1 MVKIPIE
8 PIDRATPIHSFINC
22 MKVKRFLIKTVIG
35 LLLGGGAFVVYAQDA
50 GTLQRELQL
59 QLERQSPPIPFQP
72 QKPTEP
78 IPVNPEESKTAV
90 KGFEFKGNTLLTEA
104 QLQAAVKPWSN
115 TLISFSELKNVTAA
129 IQNLYI
135 QNHRIAKVSI
145 PPQEIKDGIIL
156 LEIIEGKMGSV
167 IFTPPKEGVK
177 LRADVD
183 NLKRYIRTRKDGSQ
197 YIDSQPLERAI
208 ALVNELPGVVVTGEF
223 EQGDSL
229 GQSNFRINVNDGPLL
244 STSVALSNYGST
256 STGIFQANAS
266 LNLNNPMGYG
276 DQVTLDALQSLGSSY
291 VQLGYSLPVGY
302 DGWRTGVQASYLTFH
317 TLTSAIPTLGNATTV
332 GVNASYALLRNPG
345 NSATLRF
352 SMDDKNYE
360 NNQAGENISKYQ
372 ITSLSA
378 AVNGNFS
385 DSTHSVIN
393 YSLTLTSGNIKIIND
408 TQAEQDLSGPITV
421 GRYNKLGYNVSRTQ
435 ELSFLPKT
443 SWLIS
448 AYGQFA
454 DKNLNSAEHMY
465 IGGTYAV
472 RAYPV
477 SQGGGSQGVVISSE
491 LQYRLDEKWQLGT
504 FADLGVVKQYV
515 NTYSNWQGLT
525 RANNTYPL
533 GAVGATAKYTLGR
546 WGASAIVAFRVGQ
559 NPLYNSSGLH
569 LNADSEYRYVQG
581 WIRASYAF

>member
-22 MKVKRFLIKTVIG
+22 MKIKRFLIKTVIG
-35 LLLGGGAFVVYAQDA
+35 LLLGGGDFVAYAQDA

-244 STSVALSNYGST
+244 TTSVAMSNYGST

-352 SMDDKNYE
+352 SMDDKHYA

-393 YSLTLTSGNIKIIND
+393 YSLTLTSGNINIIND

-454 DKNLNSAEHMY
+454 DKNLNSAEQMY

>member
-1 MVKIPIE
+1 
-8 PIDRATPIHSFINC
+8 
-22 MKVKRFLIKTVIG
+22 
-35 LLLGGGAFVVYAQDA
+35 
-50 GTLQRELQL
+50 
-59 QLERQSPPIPFQP
+59 
-72 QKPTEP
+72 
-78 IPVNPEESKTAV
+78 
-90 KGFEFKGNTLLTEA
+90 
-104 QLQAAVKPWSN
+104 
-115 TLISFSELKNVTAA
+115 
-129 IQNLYI
+129 
-135 QNHRIAKVSI
+135 
-145 PPQEIKDGIIL
+145 
-156 LEIIEGKMGSV
+156 
-167 IFTPPKEGVK
+167 
-177 LRADVD
+177 
-183 NLKRYIRTRKDGSQ
+183 
-197 YIDSQPLERAI
+197 
-208 ALVNELPGVVVTGEF
+208 
-223 EQGDSL
+223 
-229 GQSNFRINVNDGPLL
+229 
-244 STSVALSNYGST
+244 
-256 STGIFQANAS
+256 
-266 LNLNNPMGYG
+266 MGYG

-393 YSLTLTSGNIKIIND
+393 YSLTLTSGNINIIND
-408 TQAEQDLSGPITV
+408 TQAEQDLSGPKTV

-454 DKNLNSAEHMY
+454 DKNLNSAEQMY